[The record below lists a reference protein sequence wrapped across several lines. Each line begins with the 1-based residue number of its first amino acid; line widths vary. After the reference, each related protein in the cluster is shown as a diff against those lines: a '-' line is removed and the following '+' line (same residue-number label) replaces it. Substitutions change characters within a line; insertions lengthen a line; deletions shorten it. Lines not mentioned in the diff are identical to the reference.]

1 MGESSLTLTAEE
13 LQAVIVRVRKLT
25 HVTSN
30 SEWGQREDRAM
41 AIAAL
46 EKLEAMRDELQR
58 ERRA

>member
-1 MGESSLTLTAEE
+1 MTLTAEE